1 MMLFITVNAFA
12 IAVLSVVAA
21 SPVVVDDVR
30 GVESVPAGFNITSMG
45 FKGNGCPPGTA
56 YYALNFTATHQAT
69 YHFQGQLRQ
78 ATSRVTLIGP
88 ISAKEYIYRDK
99 FDFGA
104 VTVSPCGTNTV
115 LAINSAVRVSGNKPN
130 SGYLCT
136 DVWDPPS
143 PLKQTF
149 AFSWS
154 KC

>member
-1 MMLFITVNAFA
+1 RACYQLDAKVTA
-12 IAVLSVVAA
+12 I
-21 SPVVVDDVR
+21 
-30 GVESVPAGFNITSMG
+30 
-45 FKGNGCPPGTA
+45 
-56 YYALNFTATHQAT
+56 HQAT
-69 YHFQGQLRQ
+69 F
-78 ATSRVTLIGP
+78 SRASYDKRRPASRSLVLSLQRNTLI
-88 ISAKEYIYRDK
+88 SYRDK

>member
-1 MMLFITVNAFA
+1 MC
-12 IAVLSVVAA
+12 
-21 SPVVVDDVR
+21 
-30 GVESVPAGFNITSMG
+30 GPATNWTL
-45 FKGNGCPPGTA
+45 K
-56 YYALNFTATHQAT
+56 
-69 YHFQGQLRQ
+69 GQLRQ

>member
-1 MMLFITVNAFA
+1 MCGPATNWTLKLLRSTKPPFPGPVTTSDVPRHAHWSYLCKGIHTV
-12 IAVLSVVAA
+12 V
-21 SPVVVDDVR
+21 
-30 GVESVPAGFNITSMG
+30 
-45 FKGNGCPPGTA
+45 
-56 YYALNFTATHQAT
+56 
-69 YHFQGQLRQ
+69 
-78 ATSRVTLIGP
+78 
-88 ISAKEYIYRDK
+88 ISYRDK

-149 AFSWS
+149 
-154 KC
+154 